1 MFSGKFFGT
10 MKSND
15 RKDPEIM
22 KDEKDKNRM
31 ARKQTTEMEKEL
43 SKSMELGTF
52 LNEHKETFISYEVA
66 DVLNEVLQK
75 KKVTK
80 AEAARRAQM
89 SDIYLFQI
97 VGGRRRPSRD
107 RMICICVGL
116 GCSLEET
123 RDVLRKCRFADLYA
137 RDRRDAVIMFA
148 LEHGWGLEKLNDALY
163 EADEETLV

>member
-1 MFSGKFFGT
+1 

-80 AEAARRAQM
+80 AEAAARAAKARKWAPRVKGGWLERY
-89 SDIYLFQI
+89 SRL
-97 VGGRRRPSRD
+97 VGNASTGA
-107 RMICICVGL
+107 
-116 GCSLEET
+116 SL
-123 RDVLRKCRFADLYA
+123 KA
-137 RDRRDAVIMFA
+137 
-148 LEHGWGLEKLNDALY
+148 
-163 EADEETLV
+163 